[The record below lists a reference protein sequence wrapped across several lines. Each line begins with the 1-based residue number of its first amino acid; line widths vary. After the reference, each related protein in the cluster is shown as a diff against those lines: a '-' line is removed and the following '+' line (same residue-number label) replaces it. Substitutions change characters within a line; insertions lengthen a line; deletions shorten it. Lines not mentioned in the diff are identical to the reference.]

1 MQMSNFSALRP
12 SSVNIS
18 SLNNQQQMAQSNFAV
33 NQELQNYRGRIVAGS
48 SVQEFNDIIDNFV
61 VIFFNLYYDLTT
73 DLRLNTSV

>member
-1 MQMSNFSALRP
+1 MQMSNFSSLRP

-18 SLNNQQQMAQSNFAV
+18 SLNQQQMAQSNFAV

-61 VIFFNLYYDLTT
+61 VIFFKFVL
-73 DLRLNTSV
+73 

>member
-1 MQMSNFSALRP
+1 MQMSNFPSLKP

-18 SLNNQQQMAQSNFAV
+18 SLNQQQIAQSNFAV

-61 VIFFNLYYDLTT
+61 VIFFKFVL
-73 DLRLNTSV
+73 